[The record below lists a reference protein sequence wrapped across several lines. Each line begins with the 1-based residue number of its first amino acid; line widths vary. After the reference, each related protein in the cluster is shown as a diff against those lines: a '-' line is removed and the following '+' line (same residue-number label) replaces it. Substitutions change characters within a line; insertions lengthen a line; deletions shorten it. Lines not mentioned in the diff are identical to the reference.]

1 MPTVADYR
9 VLRDSSFSLQ
19 VDQERSLSFTL
30 PDGFVQ
36 GTNLAKPIITF
47 IADPTNNANNLRL
60 EVDVNDQPIFSINLN
75 GTVQRTVNEAISGQI
90 LNQNAN
96 NTVQFRVETGSGR
109 VNLRSVI
116 LWYQVDV

>member
-1 MPTVADYR
+1 M
-9 VLRDSSFSLQ
+9 SCH
-19 VDQERSLSFTL
+19 
-30 PDGFVQ
+30 
-36 GTNLAKPIITF
+36 
-47 IADPTNNANNLRL
+47 
-60 EVDVNDQPIFSINLN
+60 INLDKKIALNYITKDFCKRSN